1 MRAAQG
7 YLSKYDCA
15 FQEKIISANGLTG
28 MPDTIKEMT
37 IILRNKVDKY
47 QNIPMYINTKKY
59 KTNYDQSFIN
69 PEKRIQSRF

>member
-1 MRAAQG
+1 
-7 YLSKYDCA
+7 
-15 FQEKIISANGLTG
+15 

-69 PEKRIQSRF
+69 PEKRI